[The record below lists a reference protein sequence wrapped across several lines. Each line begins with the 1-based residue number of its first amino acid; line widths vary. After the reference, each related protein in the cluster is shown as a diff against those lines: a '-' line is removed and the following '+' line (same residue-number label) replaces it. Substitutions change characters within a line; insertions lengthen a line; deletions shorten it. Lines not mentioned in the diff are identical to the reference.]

1 MTRLS
6 SIKTKGIIA
15 FAVFSVFFSCKV
27 AIPSDHAGIPER
39 EGHPISVRD
48 YSIAAVLWQQR
59 SAEYRALAYQAF
71 NIARMQLDRH
81 LTANRESKKTL
92 AIITDID
99 ETILDNSPY
108 SGKQIELDEDY
119 TTSRWDE
126 WVNLKSAKAIP
137 GSLEFFHYAASK
149 GVEVFYITNRDQHQK
164 EATLENLKAVGF
176 PFADD
181 RHILLRGED
190 SGKETR
196 RKKVEASYEIVMLIG
211 DNLSD
216 FSYLF
221 EKRSAEERNKSADNL
236 KMLFGTKYIV
246 LPNPIYGDW
255 ETQGIFEGKHNWTEF
270 QKDSLRH
277 KKIIA
282 Y

>member
-1 MTRLS
+1 MARIS
-6 SIKTKGIIA
+6 FIKTKGIVA
-15 FAVFSVFFSCKV
+15 FAALTLLFSCKV
-27 AIPSDHAGIPER
+27 SISEGQPGLPGKDESHISTR
-39 EGHPISVRD
+39 E

-71 NIARMQLDRH
+71 NIAKMQLDDY
-81 LTANRESKKTL
+81 LANNERSSKPL

-119 TTSRWDE
+119 TTARWDE
-126 WVNLKSAKAIP
+126 WVNLKNAKAIP
-137 GSLEFFHYAASK
+137 GSLEFFQYAASK
-149 GVEVFYITNRDQHQK
+149 GVETFYITNRDEHQK
-164 EATLENLKAVGF
+164 KVTLENLKSVGF
-176 PFADD
+176 PNADED
-181 RHILLRGED
+181 HILLRRND
-190 SGKETR
+190 SEKETR
-196 RKKVEASYEIVMLIG
+196 RDKVKDTHEIIMLIG

-221 EKRSAEERNKSADNL
+221 EKRSGEERNKSADNL
-236 KMLFGTKYIV
+236 KSLFGTKYIV

-255 ETQGIFEGKHNWTEF
+255 ETQGIFEGKYDWTEY
-270 QKDSLRH
+270 QKDSIRR
-277 KKIIA
+277 KKVIA